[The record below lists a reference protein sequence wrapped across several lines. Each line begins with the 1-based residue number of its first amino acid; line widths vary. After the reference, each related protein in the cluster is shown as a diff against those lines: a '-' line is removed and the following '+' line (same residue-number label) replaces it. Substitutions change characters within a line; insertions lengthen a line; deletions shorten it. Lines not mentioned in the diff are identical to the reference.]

1 MLGDNEWVINSEAI
15 PHSKMHKC
23 WVASLYHRVRHTVA
37 PGIINIHHVIRKK
50 NPANILS
57 KHWDLPSVWNTMKP
71 LLFWNCNYMKQGGVE
86 SKEKGNKEDADVAKL
101 VSKLDAKYNVKVTVQ
116 GEGQK
121 EQSQLYQG
129 E

>member
-1 MLGDNEWVINSEAI
+1 
-15 PHSKMHKC
+15 
-23 WVASLYHRVRHTVA
+23 
-37 PGIINIHHVIRKK
+37 
-50 NPANILS
+50 
-57 KHWDLPSVWNTMKP
+57 MKP